1 MDGKALRIGSLTG
14 GGLAARA
21 LRGGLVGLAVLFSV
35 AMAADPAGAVS
46 EPAAQRLTG
55 AALTSAFVGKVFRGI
70 YQDGTRWREAYLVDG
85 EVDYEDDYRAARGDW
100 FVEDGLLCTF
110 YHTGLTG
117 GCFIVMRRSE
127 NCFDFYAVDPRTDMP
142 DASKQAIQA
151 GYDWTAQGARSDRT
165 STCPDG
171 LVS

>member
-1 MDGKALRIGSLTG
+1 MTTG
-14 GGLAARA
+14 GAGLARARSRSSRLMA
-21 LRGGLVGLAVLFSV
+21 LLAV
-35 AMAADPAGAVS
+35 AAFAATAGPAGAVS
-46 EPAAQRLTG
+46 EAASQRLAG

-70 YQDGTRWREAYLVDG
+70 YQDGTGWREAYLVDG

-100 FVEDGLLCTF
+100 FTEDDLLCTF

-127 NCFDFYAVDPRTDMP
+127 NCFDFYAVNPETDRP
-142 DASKQAIQA
+142 DASKQAIQT
-151 GYDWTAQGARSDRT
+151 GYDWTAQGSRSDRT
-165 STCPDG
+165 PTCPEG